1 MKLMSNMEHFVKEN
15 QTIAIAALGVP
26 DGCTIFTEIVLR
38 GALKALLRRRGVEWL
53 EWSGT
58 RQPDFVVELI
68 TVRERGPA
76 LQAVHATLDEIGILG
91 LCHIAYFDCDE
102 IYWRTVH
109 PDGAPPFDQF
119 LNPALARNAA
129 TRVKM
134 WLEVYR
140 DLERR
145 QKPLEESPKT

>member
-1 MKLMSNMEHFVKEN
+1 MSYSDQFIKEN
-15 QTIAIAALGVP
+15 QHIAIAAFGVP
-26 DGCTIFTEIVLR
+26 DGCTIFTQIVLN

-53 EWSGT
+53 KWTGS
-58 RQPDFVVELI
+58 RQPDYVEELI

-76 LQAVHATLDEIGILG
+76 LQAVHAALDEIGILG
-91 LCHIAYFDCDE
+91 LCHIAYLDWDE
-102 IYWRTVH
+102 IYWRIVH

-129 TRVKM
+129 TEFKA

-140 DLERR
+140 ELERR
-145 QKPLEESPKT
+145 QKPPEDSPQT